1 MSVSDEGYFR
11 NVHIVHTKLDIY
23 LFFYRDEKLFNVT
36 LLVYY
41 IVDFLLKIES
51 TLYWIIKMCK
61 A

>member
-11 NVHIVHTKLDIY
+11 NVHIVHTKLYIY